1 MIYNL
6 ILEKILKLI
15 FKYFKNNQ
23 LLKSKSINF
32 TFLAIFLSILVPLL
46 YFYKIGRERYYV
58 RSDVVVRKAGNG
70 EEMTMGLGSILGG
83 GNLGSIEDSY
93 YLRTYLESP
102 QVLEDLLKVF
112 PFKDAY
118 EKSGLDFYAGLSKKW
133 TNERIYKFF
142 RKQVSISLNSTTGEI
157 KISTV
162 AYDPNSALK
171 INSFLINQAELFVNK
186 LNQNVYKRQQDFV
199 NKEVTRNSK
208 LLNESISKLQQF
220 QKDNEIINLEIA
232 IISNQSMISAL
243 ESELANKKVQLS
255 TLRRRFLDPNAP
267 EIIILS
273 DQVEELKDLI
283 KEEKRLLVSPKG
295 KKLNEIAA
303 TQKML
308 EANLKFS
315 KDLYNNSLTAAEKTR
330 VDSLQQQR
338 FMAILSKPIMP
349 DDEWYYWRHRGF
361 LTSISILI
369 VGFSLTKF
377 ILGMAESHNK

>member
-1 MIYNL
+1 MERSIN
-6 ILEKILKLI
+6 LI
-15 FKYFKNNQ
+15 FKYLNNQ
-23 LLKSKSINF
+23 LFKKKSVNF
-32 TFLAIFLSILVPLL
+32 SLLAIFFSILIPLL
-46 YFYKIGRERYYV
+46 YFYKIGRDRYYV

-70 EEMTMGLGSILGG
+70 QEMNMGLGSILGG

-102 QVLEDLLKVF
+102 QVLEDLQKVF

-162 AYDPNSALK
+162 AYDPDSALK
-171 INSFLINQAELFVNK
+171 INNFLISQAELFVNN
-186 LNQNVYKRQQDFV
+186 LNQNVYKRQLDFV
-199 NKEVTRNSK
+199 NNEVSRNSK
-208 LLNESISKLQQF
+208 LLNESIEKLQQF
-220 QKDNEIINLEIA
+220 QKDNEIINMQDA
-232 IISNQSMISAL
+232 VISNQSIISAL
-243 ESELANKKVQLS
+243 ERELANKKVELS
-255 TLRRRFLDPNAP
+255 TLRRRFLDPKAP

-283 KEEKRLLVSPKG
+283 KEEKILLVSPNG

-303 TQKML
+303 TQNRL
-308 EANLKFS
+308 EANVQFS
-315 KDLYNNSLTAAEKTR
+315 TDLYNTSLTAAEKTR

-349 DDEWYYWRHRGF
+349 DDQWYYWRHRGF

-377 ILGMAESHNK
+377 LLGMAESHNN

>member
-1 MIYNL
+1 MERSIN
-6 ILEKILKLI
+6 LI
-15 FKYFKNNQ
+15 FKYLNNQ
-23 LLKSKSINF
+23 LFKKKSVNF
-32 TFLAIFLSILVPLL
+32 SLLAIFFSILIPLL
-46 YFYKIGRERYYV
+46 YFYKIGRDRYYV

-70 EEMTMGLGSILGG
+70 EEMNMGLGSILGG

-102 QVLEDLLKVF
+102 QVLEDLQKVF

-162 AYDPNSALK
+162 AYDPDSALK
-171 INSFLINQAELFVNK
+171 INNFLISQAELFVNN
-186 LNQNVYKRQQDFV
+186 LNQNVYKRQLDFV
-199 NKEVTRNSK
+199 NNEVSRNSK
-208 LLNESISKLQQF
+208 LLNESIEKLQQF
-220 QKDNEIINLEIA
+220 QKDNEIINMQDA
-232 IISNQSMISAL
+232 VISNQSIISAL
-243 ESELANKKVQLS
+243 ERELANKKVELS
-255 TLRRRFLDPNAP
+255 TLRRRFLDPKAP

-283 KEEKRLLVSPKG
+283 KEEKILLVSPNG

-303 TQKML
+303 TQNRL
-308 EANLKFS
+308 EANVQFS
-315 KDLYNNSLTAAEKTR
+315 TDLYNTSLTAAEKTR

-349 DDEWYYWRHRGF
+349 DDQWYYWRHRGF

-377 ILGMAESHNK
+377 LLGMAESHNN

>member
-1 MIYNL
+1 MERSIN
-6 ILEKILKLI
+6 LI
-15 FKYFKNNQ
+15 FKYLNNQ
-23 LLKSKSINF
+23 LFKKKSVNF
-32 TFLAIFLSILVPLL
+32 SLLAIFFSILIPLL
-46 YFYKIGRERYYV
+46 YFYKIGRDRYYV

-70 EEMTMGLGSILGG
+70 QEMNMGLGSILGG

-102 QVLEDLLKVF
+102 QVLEDLQKVF

-162 AYDPNSALK
+162 AYDPDSALK
-171 INSFLINQAELFVNK
+171 INNFLISQAELFVNN
-186 LNQNVYKRQQDFV
+186 LNQNVYKRQLDFV
-199 NKEVTRNSK
+199 NNEVSRNSK
-208 LLNESISKLQQF
+208 LLNESIEKLQQF
-220 QKDNEIINLEIA
+220 QKDNEIINMQDA
-232 IISNQSMISAL
+232 VISNQSIISAL
-243 ESELANKKVQLS
+243 ERELANKKVELS
-255 TLRRRFLDPNAP
+255 TLRRRFLDPKAP

-283 KEEKRLLVSPKG
+283 KEEKILLVSPNG

-303 TQKML
+303 AQNRL
-308 EANLKFS
+308 EANVQFS
-315 KDLYNNSLTAAEKTR
+315 TDLYNTSLTAAEKTR

-349 DDEWYYWRHRGF
+349 DDQWYYWRHRGF

-377 ILGMAESHNK
+377 LLGMAESHNN